1 MDNETFRCPNCC
13 NSAREE
19 SLLKS
24 TKTIFLT
31 LAILQNSMSMQL
43 SDYVTSGTLQQ
54 RPIALVGCHQGNE
67 HKKQVQVQE
76 PACFFLFFFYQGV
89 ILITGPSYSP
99 EVFSYSNVHDC
110 KVLLLCLSSQKGISP
125 PKRVWPYMW
134 VYLLVYLLADNF
146 LHTKGKHYKI

>member
-31 LAILQNSMSMQL
+31 LAILQNPMSMQL
-43 SDYVTSGTLQQ
+43 SDYVTSGTLHQ

-67 HKKQVQVQE
+67 HKKQAQVQE
-76 PACFFLFFFYQGV
+76 PACFFFFFFFFFFYQGV

-99 EVFSYSNVHDC
+99 EVFSYSNVHDY

-125 PKRVWPYMW
+125 QKRV
-134 VYLLVYLLADNF
+134 
-146 LHTKGKHYKI
+146 